1 MIMDGAAADGQRP
14 GVFTVDTGRAL
25 EALRLTWGSSYAVCF
40 DDAIELGGERWQAW
54 RIGGHGTRLAG
65 ATPDEL
71 NTAIRADWA
80 HGSRP

>member
-1 MIMDGAAADGQRP
+1 MIMGGAAGQRP

-25 EALRLTWGSSYAVCF
+25 EALRVTWGNAYAVCF
-40 DDAIELGGERWQAW
+40 DDAIEIGGSRWQAW
-54 RIGGHGTRLAG
+54 RIGGHGIRLAG

-71 NTAIRADWA
+71 NAAIRADWA